1 MELLL
6 ESRKDKLLP
15 RTKLMIIN
23 SYIRILYLLGYS
35 NDGILLYKKYKK
47 EINELDESFKCE
59 IYYNIGKCYINMVYI
74 YIYIYIIK
82 YRKNITKAYNYL
94 IIVVMFIIN

>member
-6 ESRKDKLLP
+6 ENRKDKLLP

-47 EINELDESFKCE
+47 EINELDESCKCE

-74 YIYIYIIK
+74 YIFVYIIK